1 MQATKSSKPE
11 LNRDGQSWLQNLDK
25 LRRSSGL
32 RIDCKGHW
40 WHKKDRFEHPKI
52 IATLNRGLAWED
64 QNKQKQQEEQISLAQ
79 LSTQVEDKS
88 QAKLDIAQSRLVF
101 EDWIGEATVQVGKQ
115 WCYIDCD
122 YTPFLVNKLKAEV
135 SRGELYVVLN
145 TGEKLVLGPLGL
157 KEDIL
162 YSRLTQNC
170 LARFSVHAQMQVME
184 WLTEGEDDLGG
195 QTHLK
200 LVYQDREWPILS
212 L

>member
-1 MQATKSSKPE
+1 MQATKSLKSE
-11 LNRDGQSWLQNLDK
+11 LNQDGQSWLQNLDK

-40 WHKKDRFEHPKI
+40 WHEEDRFEHAKI

-64 QNKQKQQEEQISLAQ
+64 QNKQKKQEEKISSIKLNP
-79 LSTQVEDKS
+79 QVADK
-88 QAKLDIAQSRLVF
+88 QPADLNIGPTGLVF
-101 EDWIGEATVQVGKQ
+101 EHWIGEATVQVGKQ

-135 SRGELYVVLN
+135 SLGELYAVLN

-157 KEDIL
+157 KENIL

-170 LARFSVHAQMQVME
+170 LARFSVHAQMQVMD

-200 LVYQDREWPILS
+200 LVYQNREWPILS